1 MFGLIKR
8 IKAARQEDIRRRAL
22 MAEQDARIAKGFSEL
37 NTAVELVAQVASGRG
52 PRGDVLRIGDGFY
65 VERAEDGS
73 DRTVYLEKNP
83 AQERYTAKLDNFQ
96 ASAIWSTP
104 APPIPNHQPIQVL
117 HFTEPQTPKL

>member
-8 IKAARQEDIRRRAL
+8 INAARQADIRRREL
-22 MAEQDARIAKGFSEL
+22 MAEQDARIAKGFAEL
-37 NTAVELVAQVASGRG
+37 HTAVELVVQAESGRG

-83 AQERYTAKLDNFQ
+83 AQERYIAKLDNFQ
-96 ASAIWSTP
+96 ASAI
-104 APPIPNHQPIQVL
+104 
-117 HFTEPQTPKL
+117 